1 MSDLNDEV
9 RARIERDDS
18 LRLID
23 RHLEIEAELR
33 DSPALRYFMFCI
45 EEEKRVLVEKFAKTP
60 PTDINRIS
68 YLQALAQALEMI
80 PQWLDRLRSEAK
92 TAEEQIL
99 VSDGRL
105 TPDY

>member
-33 DSPALRYFMFCI
+33 DSPALPRH
-45 EEEKRVLVEKFAKTP
+45 R
-60 PTDINRIS
+60 
-68 YLQALAQALEMI
+68 
-80 PQWLDRLRSEAK
+80 
-92 TAEEQIL
+92 
-99 VSDGRL
+99 RL
-105 TPDY
+105 TSTAFHTFRLWRRRWR